1 MTEILNLKGK
11 SNIVAKKYGW
21 ATRRPFDGPR
31 LLLWQRDRLMF
42 EPNLRSV
49 TQLSLAGE
57 TMELQLFF
65 LRFLRLTFPH
75 FDDKTIEPQLVII
88 WTLMFWLMH
97 LVMFKI
103 CKSNREDTSCLK
115 TVRIN
120 FVATIHPKSTK
131 MSFWSNII
139 RILIIYAG
147 LTQNFLQFFSDTK
160 TVSTNFF
167 TFWMYASSPCGPQLD
182 VGTCG
187 NIFRLW
193 WLTLMAPSHCPKTL
207 TINTPVTTII
217 IIYRSSCNIR
227 KDKSQLSPT
236 PYFLL

>member
-11 SNIVAKKYGW
+11 SNIVAKKIWVGDSASIW
-21 ATRRPFDGPR
+21 
-31 LLLWQRDRLMF
+31 RDKA
-42 EPNLRSV
+42 S
-49 TQLSLAGE
+49 SLAKRQIDVWAKSAISDTTVACWRDNGASIIFSS
-57 TMELQLFF
+57 LSS
-65 LRFLRLTFPH
+65 PH
-75 FDDKTIEPQLVII
+75 FSSFWRQDNRTSIGDNLDSAK
-88 WTLMFWLMH
+88 FWLMH
-97 LVMFKI
+97 LVMIKI

-167 TFWMYASSPCGPQLD
+167 TFWMYASSPKVPVAHSLMWVP
-182 VGTCG
+182 VGTSLG
-187 NIFRLW
+187 F
-193 WLTLMAPSHCPKTL
+193 
-207 TINTPVTTII
+207 
-217 IIYRSSCNIR
+217 
-227 KDKSQLSPT
+227 DG
-236 PYFLL
+236 

>member
-49 TQLSLAGE
+49 TQLSLAGDNGASIIFSS
-57 TMELQLFF
+57 LSS
-65 LRFLRLTFPH
+65 PH
-75 FDDKTIEPQLVII
+75 FSSFWRQDNRTSIGDNLDSAK
-88 WTLMFWLMH
+88 FWLMH
-97 LVMFKI
+97 LVMIKI

-120 FVATIHPKSTK
+120 FVPTIHPKSTK

-167 TFWMYASSPCGPQLD
+167 TFWMYASSPKVPVAHSLMWVP
-182 VGTCG
+182 VGTSFG
-187 NIFRLW
+187 F
-193 WLTLMAPSHCPKTL
+193 
-207 TINTPVTTII
+207 
-217 IIYRSSCNIR
+217 
-227 KDKSQLSPT
+227 DG
-236 PYFLL
+236 

>member
-139 RILIIYAG
+139 RISIIYAG
-147 LTQNFLQFFSDTK
+147 LTQNFLQFFPDTK

-167 TFWMYASSPCGPQLD
+167 TFWMYASSPKVPVAHSLMWVP
-182 VGTCG
+182 VGTSLG
-187 NIFRLW
+187 F
-193 WLTLMAPSHCPKTL
+193 
-207 TINTPVTTII
+207 
-217 IIYRSSCNIR
+217 
-227 KDKSQLSPT
+227 DG
-236 PYFLL
+236 

>member
-88 WTLMFWLMH
+88 WTLQ
-97 LVMFKI
+97 
-103 CKSNREDTSCLK
+103 
-115 TVRIN
+115 
-120 FVATIHPKSTK
+120 
-131 MSFWSNII
+131 SF
-139 RILIIYAG
+139 
-147 LTQNFLQFFSDTK
+147 D
-160 TVSTNFF
+160 
-167 TFWMYASSPCGPQLD
+167 
-182 VGTCG
+182 
-187 NIFRLW
+187 
-193 WLTLMAPSHCPKTL
+193 
-207 TINTPVTTII
+207 
-217 IIYRSSCNIR
+217 
-227 KDKSQLSPT
+227 
-236 PYFLL
+236 

>member
-49 TQLSLAGE
+49 TQLSLAGDNGASIIFSS
-57 TMELQLFF
+57 LSS
-65 LRFLRLTFPH
+65 PH
-75 FDDKTIEPQLVII
+75 FSSFWRQDNRTSIGDNLDSAK
-88 WTLMFWLMH
+88 FWLMH
-97 LVMFKI
+97 LVMIKI

-167 TFWMYASSPCGPQLD
+167 TFWMYASSPKVPVAHSLMWVP
-182 VGTCG
+182 VGTSLG
-187 NIFRLW
+187 F
-193 WLTLMAPSHCPKTL
+193 
-207 TINTPVTTII
+207 
-217 IIYRSSCNIR
+217 
-227 KDKSQLSPT
+227 DG
-236 PYFLL
+236 